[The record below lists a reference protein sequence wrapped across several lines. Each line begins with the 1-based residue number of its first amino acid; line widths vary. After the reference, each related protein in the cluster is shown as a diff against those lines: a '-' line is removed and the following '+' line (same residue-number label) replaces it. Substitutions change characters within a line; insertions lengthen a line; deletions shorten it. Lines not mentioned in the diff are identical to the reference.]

1 MFVSIR
7 VFPPRTTDQLRGSE
21 LALLRM
27 RWRLQLPAPLAD
39 DGLAQREALGGASA
53 FGLRG
58 MVPLKSSKSLGV
70 CQDFDGHG
78 QTNASGF

>member
-1 MFVSIR
+1 MLVVASCCACR
-7 VFPPRTTDQLRGSE
+7 FPHRLRGSE

-58 MVPLKSSKSLGV
+58 WCHGALEIIKKSGGVP
-70 CQDFDGHG
+70 
-78 QTNASGF
+78 GF